1 MCSLLSWCWQ
11 PLVALMMTISMQ
23 LQQNVQL
30 VKKDSLQMHERAA
43 KCHHKRNYQRRHK
56 NEPYQE

>member
-11 PLVALMMTISMQ
+11 PLVALMMTIAMQ

-30 VKKDSLQMHERAA
+30 VKKDSLQMHERSA

-56 NEPYQE
+56 NEQYQE